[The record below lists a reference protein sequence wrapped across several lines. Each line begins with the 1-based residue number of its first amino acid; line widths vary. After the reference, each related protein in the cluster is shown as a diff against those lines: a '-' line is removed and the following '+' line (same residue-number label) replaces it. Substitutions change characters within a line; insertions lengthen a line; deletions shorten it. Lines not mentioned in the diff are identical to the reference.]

1 VKAGVSD
8 PGNYFGFTTTLA
20 DVNNGGKVDL
30 PVAHD
35 SSPSYLY
42 RNKGDGTFEGRSYIS
57 GFALNN
63 EGREIA
69 SMERAVGGYRN
80 TGLLDLLVIDF
91 SD

>member
-1 VKAGVSD
+1 MRKAALLLAIS
-8 PGNYFGFTTTLA
+8 GFATET
-20 DVNNGGKVDL
+20 
-30 PVAHD
+30 
-35 SSPSYLY
+35 SYLY